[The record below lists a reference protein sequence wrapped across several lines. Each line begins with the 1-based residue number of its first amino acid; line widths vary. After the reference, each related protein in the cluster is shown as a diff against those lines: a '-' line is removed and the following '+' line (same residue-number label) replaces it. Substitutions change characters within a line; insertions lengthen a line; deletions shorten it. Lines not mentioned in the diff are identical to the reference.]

1 MVKLPRRK
9 KIQRS
14 RHRTASSRLRLPK
27 KLVPVVLGLVLLAG
41 ASSGVILTDYLFGA
55 GTVSLVANA
64 AVDPG
69 ATGTSTSSITH
80 IVIKFTKVEIHG
92 ANAGNFS
99 GWHTITFKRSV
110 IPDLLQPQSVSTLI
124 GGTSLPA
131 GKYNMLRLFADHVTV
146 TINNVQRA
154 YHIPSGNNTGLKIPI
169 VPGGFRLMGFGKVNV
184 SLTFTFNEQEILAAN
199 GNITPVMKAEV
210 LS

>member
-1 MVKLPRRK
+1 MTMVKLPRRK
-9 KIQRS
+9 IQHS
-14 RHRTASSRLRLPK
+14 RHPTASTRLRLPK
-27 KLVPVVLGLVLLAG
+27 KIVPVVLGLVLLAS
-41 ASSGVILTDYLFGA
+41 ASTSVILTDYLFGS
-55 GTVSLVANA
+55 GTVNLVANA
-64 AVDPG
+64 AVGPG
-69 ATGTSTSSITH
+69 VTGTSTSSITH
-80 IVIKFTKVEIHG
+80 IVIRFTKVEIHA
-92 ANAGNFS
+92 ANAGNES
-99 GWHTITFKRSV
+99 GWHTITFTRV
-110 IPDLLQPQSVSTLI
+110 VADLLQTQSVSTLI

-184 SLTFTFNEQEILAAN
+184 SLTFTFDEQEILATN

>member
-1 MVKLPRRK
+1 LTMVKLSRR

-14 RHRTASSRLRLPK
+14 RHRTASTRLRLPK
-27 KLVPVVLGLVLLAG
+27 KIVPVVLGLVLLAS
-41 ASSGVILTDYLFGA
+41 ASTGVIITDYLFGA
-55 GTVSLVANA
+55 GTVNLVANA

-69 ATGTSTSSITH
+69 ATGPSASSITH
-80 IVIKFTKVEIHG
+80 IDIRFTKVEIHA
-92 ANAGNFS
+92 ANAGNES
-99 GWHTITFKRSV
+99 GWHTINFTHV
-110 IPDLLQPQSVSTLI
+110 ADLLQTQSVSTLI

-131 GKYNMLRLFADHVTV
+131 GKYNILRLFADHVTV

-169 VPGGFRLMGFGKVNV
+169 GPGGFRLMGFGKVNV

-210 LS
+210 VS